1 MKLQITLF
9 ITLFSTIVNGQ
20 SNLLQNSGFEDH
32 SQYFPIFPS
41 PGSYPEGNQLAQADK
56 LDFWKNEKDVDNNP
70 SAECE
75 GVFFPNGLDVF
86 YAQSPDWFYLKS
98 GYSAHTG
105 NGLIHMSTY
114 ELIQQQLDQN
124 NSLIPCLNY
133 KLSLYFRFADPDP
146 DVSVSIKIYA
156 AKQRITYKKNN
167 CAFLCSED
175 YISHT
180 NGLSQDIQEIASF
193 PINTTQYPANNNDWY
208 YLSQTIENTLD
219 GNLYNWIAIELR
231 VDNYGGD
238 PNFPSKDCYGSTIL
252 IDDVSLSY
260 ECCPSYKLY
269 QNTDRY
275 PTNGPPQSDLPELTW
290 VSDYIRVGSDVGA
303 GNPPGIGPVTV
314 FSGMNVTLKAG
325 GTIDEF
331 NGFYAEPGANY
342 LKLPGE
348 VCVGDNPITSVN
360 ISDGFTMDCTN
371 SANNIWP
378 LVIEGGISYH
388 LAIINQWGNGGSTI
402 YEGCGPIT
410 SNVINLWN
418 GYCPVFCGG
427 NDEEHIFQPNGAVQV
442 VVYVLFIT
450 DCNGAHLYEGDLTV
464 IAGPTCSGKFANV
477 FGEDVSATYPNPS
490 DDYFFIKISNNQEV
504 VRFRIVDLVGHVMQ
518 EGQLDS
524 ELFKIKS
531 SLWPSGLYIVELRNS
546 HNQLVKYFKQVIE

>member
-193 PINTTQYPANNNDWY
+193 PINTTQYPANNNGWY
-208 YLSQTIENTLD
+208 YH
-219 GNLYNWIAIELR
+219 
-231 VDNYGGD
+231 
-238 PNFPSKDCYGSTIL
+238 
-252 IDDVSLSY
+252 
-260 ECCPSYKLY
+260 KL
-269 QNTDRY
+269 
-275 PTNGPPQSDLPELTW
+275 
-290 VSDYIRVGSDVGA
+290 
-303 GNPPGIGPVTV
+303 
-314 FSGMNVTLKAG
+314 LK
-325 GTIDEF
+325 I
-331 NGFYAEPGANY
+331 
-342 LKLPGE
+342 
-348 VCVGDNPITSVN
+348 
-360 ISDGFTMDCTN
+360 
-371 SANNIWP
+371 
-378 LVIEGGISYH
+378 H
-388 LAIINQWGNGGSTI
+388 
-402 YEGCGPIT
+402 
-410 SNVINLWN
+410 
-418 GYCPVFCGG
+418 
-427 NDEEHIFQPNGAVQV
+427 
-442 VVYVLFIT
+442 
-450 DCNGAHLYEGDLTV
+450 
-464 IAGPTCSGKFANV
+464 
-477 FGEDVSATYPNPS
+477 
-490 DDYFFIKISNNQEV
+490 
-504 VRFRIVDLVGHVMQ
+504 
-518 EGQLDS
+518 
-524 ELFKIKS
+524 
-531 SLWPSGLYIVELRNS
+531 
-546 HNQLVKYFKQVIE
+546 